1 MRSENSLKN
10 AKINLIF
17 NLVVT
22 FLGFVSR
29 TIFVEYLGGTILG
42 FNTLIVGIIGILNVA
57 ELGIGVAVNYEL
69 YKPLVDK
76 DYKKINEIMVIFKR
90 LYSYIGI
97 GVFVL
102 GLIFMPFLNH
112 LTKGEV
118 PYHKALLYF
127 FILLVTTAGT
137 YFFSYKQTLVNA
149 DQKSY
154 IVQSALGISNIVK
167 ALVQIA
173 VMVLLQSY
181 LGWLIVG
188 LIFSL
193 GGNAYASYKVKKI
206 YGKNISFKSEESTK
220 VIMKKNG
227 RLTKNILN
235 MFFHKFG
242 EIVIYQ
248 TDPIVIAA
256 FANLKE
262 IGIYANYTLIMNALN
277 TILYSVFNG
286 ITASIGNLVAS
297 EPTEKII
304 RVFKEMRFMVNS
316 IGIVICFSLFMTI
329 DKFITIWLG
338 KDYLFTTS
346 MVLVLILNFYVQ
358 IIRSVVGNFKSS
370 YGIYWDIWAPVAEG
384 VINLIFSVGLAY
396 KFGVIGVF
404 IGTLISNVVI
414 IVIWQP
420 YTVYKYGFKVN
431 PIKYYGWFLGNIV
444 LYGGISVV
452 LYYLIGKL
460 DKMLFVNQGILDF
473 LVTGIVSFVAMSLIV
488 MILNFRNPSF
498 KTLLVRIKGLVL
510 RKI

>member
-1 MRSENSLKN
+1 MRTQNSLKN
-10 AKINLIF
+10 AKVNLIF
-17 NLVVT
+17 NLIVT
-22 FLGFVSR
+22 FLGFISR
-29 TIFVEYLGGTILG
+29 TVFVEYLGGTILG
-42 FNTLIVGIIGILNVA
+42 FNTLIVGVIGILNVA

-90 LYSYIGI
+90 LYSYIGT

-127 FILLVTTAGT
+127 FILLVATAGT

-154 IVQSALGISNIVK
+154 VVQSIIGISNIAK
-167 ALVQIA
+167 ALIQIA
-173 VMVLLQSY
+173 AMIYLKSY
-181 LGWLIVG
+181 LAWLIVG

-193 GGNAYASYKVKKI
+193 GGNAYASYKVKKM
-206 YGKNISFKSEESTK
+206 YGANVSFKSEESTK
-220 VIMKKNG
+220 VIMKRNKS
-227 RLTKNILN
+227 LTRNILN

-262 IGIYANYTLIMNALN
+262 IAIYANYTLIMNALN
-277 TILYSVFNG
+277 TMLYSVFNS

-297 EPTEKII
+297 ESTEKIVN
-304 RVFKEMRFMVNS
+304 VFKEMRFMIHSVAV
-316 IGIVICFSLFMTI
+316 VICFSLFMTI
-329 DKFITIWLG
+329 DKFIDVWLG
-338 KDYLFTTS
+338 KDYIFATGI
-346 MVLVLILNFYVQ
+346 VLVLILNFYVQ
-358 IIRSVVGNFKSS
+358 IIRAVIGNFKNS
-370 YGIYWDIWAPVAEG
+370 YGIYWDVWAPVAEG

-404 IGTLISNVVI
+404 IGTLISNIII

-420 YTVYKYGFKVN
+420 YTVYKYGFKIN
-431 PIKYYGWFLGNIV
+431 PMKYYGWFVGNIG
-444 LYGGISVV
+444 LYGAISVG
-452 LYYLIGKL
+452 LYYLIGKM
-460 DKMLFVNQGILDF
+460 DKLIFTSDGILNF
-473 LVTGIVSFVAMSLIV
+473 LVTGFVSFGAMSLIV
-488 MILNFRNPSF
+488 VILNFRNDSF
-498 KTLLVRIKGLVL
+498 KILIRRIKGLIL
-510 RKI
+510 RRS

>member
-1 MRSENSLKN
+1 MRSQNSLRN
-10 AKINLIF
+10 AKINLMF
-17 NLVVT
+17 NLIVT
-22 FLGFVSR
+22 ALGFVSR
-29 TIFVEYLGGTILG
+29 TIFIDYLGGTILG

-90 LYSYIGI
+90 LYSYIGT
-97 GVFVL
+97 GVFIL

-118 PYHKALLYF
+118 PYYKALIYF
-127 FILLVTTAGT
+127 FILLVTTSGT

-154 IVQSALGISNIVK
+154 IVQSAIGISNITK
-167 ALVQIA
+167 ALIQIA
-173 VMVLLQSY
+173 VMIFFRSY
-181 LGWLIVG
+181 LLWLVVG
-188 LIFSL
+188 LVFSF
-193 GGNAYASYKVKKI
+193 GGNAYASYKVKKM
-206 YGKNISFKSEESTK
+206 YGEHVSFKSEESTK
-220 VIMKKNG
+220 VIMKRNS

-297 EPTEKII
+297 EPTEKVIK
-304 RVFKEMRFMVNS
+304 VFKEMRFMVNS
-316 IGIVICFSLFMTI
+316 MAVVICFSLFMTI
-329 DKFITIWLG
+329 DKFITIWIG
-338 KDYLFTTS
+338 KDFLFSTEI
-346 MVLVLILNFYVQ
+346 VLILILNFYVQ
-358 IIRSVVGNFKSS
+358 IIRSVAGNFKSS

-384 VINLIFSVGLAY
+384 LINLVFSVGLAY

-420 YTVYKYGFKVN
+420 YTVYKYGFKIN
-431 PIKYYGWFLGNIV
+431 PLKYYGWFLANLAV
-444 LYGGISVV
+444 YGGASAI

-460 DKMLFVNQGILDF
+460 DTILFKTTGIFDF
-473 LVTGIVSFVAMSLIV
+473 LVTGIISFVAMSLV
-488 MILNFRNPSF
+488 VVVLNFKNDNF
-498 KTLLVRIKGLVL
+498 KALLVRVKQMIL
-510 RKI
+510 RR